1 MTESRR
7 SEVNRI
13 SKLSTREWLV
23 VSVQAPPLAA
33 ESVASLVTEVTRR
46 GVTLNEQDHAAV
58 ITGYLQEPEAARVQS
73 QLRIHLAELAA
84 NLGNDPTFPF
94 TVTSMP
100 EEEWLAQWR
109 DSYLPVRV
117 GRRLVVK
124 PSWHC
129 WPPPDG
135 SLPALDDD
143 IVIEIDP
150 QMAFGT
156 GHHPTT
162 QLCLAALEDLVQPGC
177 SVADVGCGS
186 GILSI
191 AAVKI
196 GAAEVWAV
204 DHDAVAVEIARENVA
219 KNRVADY
226 ISLAVGDGLRGV
238 EREFD
243 VIVANISTPV
253 IVALSSSLA
262 THLAAGGAVTVAG
275 IPTVRAP
282 RVASALRQAGLW
294 AEATRTMGAW
304 VCLIARRRTNRRG
317 VQPHQRE
324 EISTQ

>member
-1 MTESRR
+1 MP
-7 SEVNRI
+7 
-13 SKLSTREWLV
+13 L
-23 VSVQAPPLAA
+23 LAA

-58 ITGYLQEPEAARVQS
+58 ITGYLQEPEAAKVQR
-73 QLRIHLAELAA
+73 QLGIRLAELAE
-84 NLGNDPTFPF
+84 NLGNGLTFPC
-94 TVTSMP
+94 TVTNMP

-109 DSYLPVRV
+109 DSYLPLRV

-135 SLPALDDD
+135 SLPASDDD
-143 IVIEIDP
+143 IIIELDP

-162 QLCLAALEDLVQPGC
+162 QLCLEALEDLVQPGC
-177 SVADVGCGS
+177 SVVDVGCGS
-186 GILSI
+186 GILGI
-191 AAVKI
+191 AAAKL
-196 GAAEVWAV
+196 GASEVMAV
-204 DHDAVAVEIARENVA
+204 DNDPIAIEIARENVA
-219 KNRVADY
+219 KNGVADCV
-226 ISLAVGDGLRGV
+226 SLAVAEGLRGV
-238 EREFD
+238 ERRFD
-243 VIVANISTPV
+243 VIVANINTPV

-262 THLAAGGAVTVAG
+262 AHLAPGGAAAVAG

-294 AEATRTMGAW
+294 VEATRTMGAW
-304 VCLIARRRTNRRG
+304 VCLIALRRTNGRG
-317 VQPHQRE
+317 VLPHQRE